1 MSVIGKVF
9 SFIQKIQLDVKF
21 FVMEFIHV
29 KYLGCIKLLQTKMH
43 LINLNGRHGLAVY
56 QVVNILVCSHLEVTS
71 LCIKRI
77 EFVVHI
83 TVHLNIRDGD

>member
-43 LINLNGRHGLAVY
+43 LHQQY
-56 QVVNILVCSHLEVTS
+56 
-71 LCIKRI
+71 
-77 EFVVHI
+77 
-83 TVHLNIRDGD
+83 